1 MQSLSP
7 AVLCQHDTVNRVAH
21 TAAHAGAQTG
31 TWVIDLDGVVWL
43 ADDPIA
49 GSAEA
54 VERLRGSG
62 IRVLFVTNNA
72 ASTPEQLTS
81 RLHSAG
87 IEASDADVVS
97 SAQAAARLLDPGTT
111 AFVCGDE
118 GLRRALG
125 ERKVN
130 LVDGAPADAVVVGWT
145 GSFDFDLLERSMLVV
160 RSGARLIGT
169 NADPTHPVP
178 GGLTPGAGSIL
189 AAVAT
194 ASQVEPEV
202 AGKPEKAM
210 AALVRSLAPD
220 VSLVVGDR
228 PATDGL
234 FAKRLGVE
242 YGLVYSGVT
251 PADHGA
257 LEHTPDI
264 EAENLAGI
272 VNLVL
277 GVPLRP

>member
-1 MQSLSP
+1 VTPGSD
-7 AVLCQHDTVNRVAH
+7 AGAH
-21 TAAHAGAQTG
+21 TGAKRG

-49 GSAEA
+49 GSADA
-54 VERLRGSG
+54 VKRLRSSG

-72 ASTPEQLTS
+72 SATPDELTS
-81 RLHSAG
+81 RLRSAG

-97 SAQAAARLLDPGTT
+97 SAQAAATLLDPGSS

-125 ERKVN
+125 ERKVK
-130 LVDGAPADAVVVGWT
+130 LVEGAPADAVVVGWT
-145 GSFDFDLLERSMLVV
+145 GAFDFGLLERSMSVV
-160 RSGARLIGT
+160 RSGAHLIGT

-220 VSLVVGDR
+220 VSVVVGDR

-242 YGLVYSGVT
+242 YGLVHSGVT
-251 PADHGA
+251 AADHGA

-272 VNLVL
+272 VDLVL
-277 GVPLRP
+277 GVPFTP